1 MVCLG
6 QEQVD
11 RLKEL
16 GCTVTGVTSESVVS
30 ILNWIVKDVSEGGFG
45 GSVRKSYRRFMLNMQ
60 HLLNQDYSV

>member
-6 QEQVD
+6 QKQVD

-45 GSVRKSYRRFMLNMQ
+45 GSVRKSNCRLMLDLQ